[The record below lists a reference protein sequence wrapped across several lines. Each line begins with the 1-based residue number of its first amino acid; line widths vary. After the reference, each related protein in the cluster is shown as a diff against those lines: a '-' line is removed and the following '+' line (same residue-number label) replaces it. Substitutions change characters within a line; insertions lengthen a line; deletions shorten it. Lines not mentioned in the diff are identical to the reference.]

1 MGAKRVALCGYYNR
15 GNFGDDLMA
24 VLFGRT
30 IQELGAGLRVYKLC
44 DAYAGRFGFEVAHSP
59 AELLDGADLLVWG
72 GGSSLIPWRGF
83 IYRKLHPK
91 ATRGNIAV
99 MLEAER
105 RGVKLVALSVGGDGN
120 PAPPDPRERRAKLFS
135 LASRM
140 TVRNQADLALPQRA
154 GVRCDWFPDI
164 VWHAGAMFPATK
176 PGKRERLKIGI
187 DMYPSNLLR
196 QHGEYFVAL
205 LQLAVIRR
213 PDVEFVLIDSA
224 NRTRS
229 PYRGLGVVVR
239 GRNVTRYQFEHLEP
253 DLEMLAGLD
262 ALVSTRLHVPMVCLA
277 YGVPVASVFGEG
289 KTRLLFES
297 LGLSEH
303 FHHHG
308 RMAEWSKVMLARNGW
323 ERWIEGYRFPPVD
336 ELREESRGHL
346 SVLAEEVNAG

>member
-1 MGAKRVALCGYYNR
+1 MGVRRVALSGYYGR

-24 VLFGRT
+24 VIFGRA
-30 IQELGAGLRVYKLC
+30 IQRLGAELRVYKLC
-44 DAYAGRFGFEVAHSP
+44 EAYAGRFGFDVAQTP
-59 AELLDGADLLVWG
+59 ETLLEGADLLVWG

-91 ATRGNIAV
+91 AILGNIAV

-105 RGVKLVALSVGGDGN
+105 RGVRLAALSVGGDGN
-120 PAPPDPRERRAKLFS
+120 PAPPDPRERRAKLLS

-140 TVRNQADLALPQRA
+140 TVRNQSDLALPQRA
-154 GVRCDWFPDI
+154 GILCDWFPDI
-164 VWHAGAMFPATK
+164 VWHTGAMFPVTRSSSR
-176 PGKRERLKIGI
+176 GRLRIGI

-205 LQLAVIRR
+205 LQMAVMRR

-229 PYRGLGVVVR
+229 PYRGLGLAVR

-253 DLEMLAGLD
+253 DLEFLAGLD
-262 ALVSTRLHVPMVCLA
+262 ALISTRLHVPIVCMQ

-297 LGLSEH
+297 LGLSAH
-303 FHHHG
+303 CYRHS
-308 RMAEWSKVMLARNGW
+308 RMAEWAKVMLAKQGW
-323 ERWIEGYRFPPVD
+323 ERWIESYRFPPVD
-336 ELREESRGHL
+336 ELRQGCQGHL
-346 SVLAEEVNAG
+346 RVLAEEVAR